1 MSRIFWYRKILAERE
16 ESIKRAREEEKQLE
30 KRRTEQALKLQE
42 DIAKQIETI
51 EQSHAKSEEL
61 KKQEAEEFMRRTL
74 LQELEEKR
82 KLDEARIK
90 NYEIALENIKHHK
103 VKLKRKAAEIQE
115 NIDREQELM
124 KQILESDVADAIE
137 DEKKRK
143 EIRQTVEQFLQF
155 AREQKRLEKDREKY
169 LDFVFDSE
177 AKIMYEKQSEIWE
190 EERKSRQALLKDV
203 LQTIKVQ
210 IEEKLE
216 KNRRRQLE
224 VLKERE
230 ENLKAVE
237 EYDRELEREQQES
250 GRRKQEQKK
259 ILDEQIKEKNAIR
272 NKLKSLQQKDLDLQL
287 QKAQKEEER
296 LKREIQKL
304 QMRKDKVPGKN
315 NNSSLSKRYFF
326 WNSHQR

>member
-1 MSRIFWYRKILAERE
+1 
-16 ESIKRAREEEKQLE
+16 
-30 KRRTEQALKLQE
+30 
-42 DIAKQIETI
+42 
-51 EQSHAKSEEL
+51 
-61 KKQEAEEFMRRTL
+61 MRRTL

-326 WNSHQR
+326 